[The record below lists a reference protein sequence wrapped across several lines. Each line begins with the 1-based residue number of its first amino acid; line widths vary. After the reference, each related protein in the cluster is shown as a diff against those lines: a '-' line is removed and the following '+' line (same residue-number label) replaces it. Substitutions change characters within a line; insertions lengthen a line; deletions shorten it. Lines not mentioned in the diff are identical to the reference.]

1 VPREPQGLAL
11 DDQVMADARRIVA
24 EAIAG
29 GRLGVDPVR
38 IHGPPARPAEL
49 VQPEVERRDLV
60 EEPLEPL
67 ARPAEGFRLSLSDL
81 ALGAAQAI
89 GAAAVPVPGGAREIV
104 APQLHAVAL
113 RACR

>member
-1 VPREPQGLAL
+1 VPREPQRLTL

-29 GRLGVDPVR
+29 GGLGVDQVR
-38 IHGPPARPAEL
+38 IHGPPTR

-67 ARPAEGFRLSLSDL
+67 ARPAQGFRLSLPDL

-89 GAAAVPVPGGAREIV
+89 GAAAVPVAGGAREIV